1 MPVFDA
7 LSLTKWFHF
16 ILLSMA
22 GGGAIVAL
30 MLSGY
35 EDEREDLRGLAATV
49 WKRTVGWGFRLALVV
64 GIGALLIHIFKV
76 GDNPLLDR
84 YMHIKLTLVLILL
97 VCSEMAPKGLAVGK
111 RGAAMLALLLFMLA
125 SFVVYNKNTFGKKV
139 KPMPVPVPMAL
150 SAPDGT
156 MHADR

>member
-1 MPVFDA
+1 MFDA
-7 LSLTKWFHF
+7 ISLLKWLHF
-16 ILLSMA
+16 ILLAMA

-30 MLSGY
+30 LLSGF

-49 WKRTVGWGFRLALVV
+49 WKRTVSWGFRLALLV
-64 GIGALLIHIFKV
+64 GIGALVMHNRA
-76 GDNPLLDR
+76 GNNLLLER
-84 YMHIKLTLVLILL
+84 FMHVKLTLVLILL
-97 VCSEMAPKGLAVGK
+97 ACSEMAPKGLATGK

-125 SFVVYNKNTFGKKV
+125 SFVMYNQNMFGQ
-139 KPMPVPVPMAL
+139 KPRPVPVPMAQ

>member
-1 MPVFDA
+1 MPAFESI
-7 LSLTKWFHF
+7 SLVKWLHF

-30 MLSGY
+30 LLSGF

-49 WKRTVGWGFRLALVV
+49 WKRTVAWGFRLALVA
-64 GIGALLIHIFKV
+64 GIIALVLHMRA
-76 GDNPLLDR
+76 GNNLLLER

-97 VCSEMAPKGLAVGK
+97 ACSEMAPRGLAAGK

-125 SFVVYNKNTFGKKV
+125 SFVMYNQGIFGRKAKLV
-139 KPMPVPVPMAL
+139 PVPVPLAQ

-156 MHADR
+156 MHVDR

>member
-1 MPVFDA
+1 MRVFDSIA
-7 LSLTKWFHF
+7 LIKWLHF

-22 GGGAIVAL
+22 GGGAVVAL
-30 MLSGY
+30 LLSGF
-35 EDEREDLRGLAATV
+35 EDDHEDLRGLAATV
-49 WKRTVGWGFRLALVV
+49 WKRTVSWGFRLALLA
-64 GIGALLIHIFKV
+64 GIGALILHYRA
-76 GDNPLLDR
+76 GNNLLLER

-97 VCSEMAPKGLAVGK
+97 ACSEMAPKGLAVGK

-125 SFVVYNKNTFGKKV
+125 SFVMYNQTIFGQKPR
-139 KPMPVPVPMAL
+139 PMPVPMAQ

>member
-1 MPVFDA
+1 MPTFDTI
-7 LSLTKWFHF
+7 SLVKWLHF

-30 MLSGY
+30 LLSGFE
-35 EDEREDLRGLAATV
+35 EDHEDLRGLAATV
-49 WKRTVGWGFRLALVV
+49 WKRTVSWGFRLALVA
-64 GIGALLIHIFKV
+64 GIGALLLNMRN
-76 GDNPLLDR
+76 GNNLLLDR
-84 YMHIKLTLVLILL
+84 FMHIKLTLVLILL
-97 VCSEMAPKGLAVGK
+97 ACSEMAPKGLAVGK

-125 SFVVYNKNTFGKKV
+125 SFVMYNRSLFGQ
-139 KPMPVPVPMAL
+139 KPRPVPVPLAQ